1 MANILVINGH
11 PDAAPQRLCA
21 GLVEAYVAGAEAG
34 GHVVRRIAVGA
45 LAFDLL
51 RSAADFNDGAP
62 PPVIGGVQRDIQWAD
77 HLVVVFP
84 LWLGG
89 LPALTKGFFE
99 QVFRPQFTMRWRKNQ
114 LPQGL
119 LDGRTVRLI
128 VTMGMPAP
136 AYRLIFGAGGVR
148 SFERSVLGLA
158 GLRRTGTTM
167 FGGVGDV
174 AAAKAAS
181 WLDRVRDLGRRAD

>member
-21 GLVEAYVAGAEAG
+21 VLAEAYGAGAAAS
-34 GHVVRRIAVGA
+34 GHAVRRIAVGA
-45 LAFDLL
+45 LTFDLL
-51 RSAADFNDGAP
+51 RSAQDFNDGAP
-62 PPVIGGVQRDIQWAD
+62 PPVIDGVQRDIQWAD

-119 LDGRTVRLI
+119 LGGRTVRLI
-128 VTMGMPAP
+128 VTMGMPAF
-136 AYRLIFGAGGVR
+136 AFRLLFGASGVR

-158 GLRRTGTTM
+158 GIRRTGTTLI
-167 FGGVGDV
+167 GGVGEQSAVTADG
-174 AAAKAAS
+174 
-181 WLDRVRDLGRRAD
+181 WLARVRDLGRRAR

>member
-11 PDAAPQRLCA
+11 PDAAPERLCA
-21 GLVEAYVAGAEAG
+21 GLSEAYGAGAQAG
-34 GHVVRRIAVGA
+34 GHAVRQIAIGS
-45 LAFDLL
+45 LDFELL
-51 RSAADFNDGAP
+51 KSAEDFNDGAP
-62 PPVIGGVQRDIQWAD
+62 PPVIDRVQRDIQWAD

-119 LDGRTVRLI
+119 LAGRTVRLV
-128 VTMGMPAP
+128 VTMGMPSF
-136 AYRLIFGAGGVR
+136 AYRLLFGAGGVR

-158 GLRRTGTTM
+158 GLSRTGTTM

-174 AAAKAAS
+174 PAAKAKA
-181 WLDRVRDLGRRAD
+181 WLGSVHELGRRAS